1 MTRFNFNRRAV
12 AALVAAAGVSA
23 MAGPAFAQAENW
35 PTKPITIVVAYPAGG
50 GTDTTVRAMTEIMSE
65 KLGQPILVQNV
76 GGAGGGV
83 AAAQVAQAEPDGYT
97 LLATNST
104 SVTLAP
110 LVQEAPYSMES
121 FEPVALMGEFQN
133 AYFTGPNA
141 PYDTLD
147 ELVEFAKKEG
157 RAIKGASQLAL
168 DRLVMKYIAN
178 QRGVEYIPVPV
189 QGGSGSVQA
198 VLSGDVD
205 VAFSGGSWAPIV
217 EAGDA
222 KALFAASYEPLKMA
236 PDLATMKDLGFDFGT
251 TAFIPLYAPAG
262 TPEDVIQEIAAA
274 AEAAVN
280 GEMAQNVGQ
289 QRFMDMTFRGPEEA
303 EELLENEH
311 EVYQKLVESVGPD
324 N

>member
-1 MTRFNFNRRAV
+1 MHTLITRRAL
-12 AALVAAAGVSA
+12 AALVVAASA
-23 MAGPAFAQAENW
+23 SALTGQAAQAQDW

-50 GTDTTVRAMTEIMSE
+50 GTDTTIRAMTDIMSE

-110 LVQEAPYSMES
+110 LVQQAPYSMES
-121 FEPVALMGEFQN
+121 FEPVALLGEFQN
-133 AYFTGPNA
+133 AYFTGANA
-141 PYDTLD
+141 PYSTLD
-147 ELVEFAKKEG
+147 ELVAYAKEQG
-157 RAIKGASQLAL
+157 RPIKGASQLAL
-168 DRLVMKYIAN
+168 DRLVMQYIAN
-178 QRGVEYIPVPV
+178 QRGVEFIPVPV

-198 VLSGDVD
+198 VMSGDVD

-236 PDLATMKDLGFDFGT
+236 PDLVTMKDLGFDFGT

-262 TPEDVIQEIAAA
+262 TPEDVIQKIAAA
-274 AEAAVN
+274 AKAGVE
-280 GEMAQNVGQ
+280 GEMAQNVGE

-303 EELLENEH
+303 EQLLQKEH
-311 EVYQKLVESVGPD
+311 EVYQELVKSVGPG

>member
-1 MTRFNFNRRAV
+1 MTRTTITQRAV
-12 AALVAAAGVSA
+12 AAALVAAAG
-23 MAGPAFAQAENW
+23 AFAFAGHSAQADDW

-50 GTDTTVRAMTEIMSE
+50 GTDTTVRAMTDIMSQ

-110 LVQEAPYSMES
+110 LVQQAPYSIES
-121 FEPVALMGEFQN
+121 FEPVALLGEFQN
-133 AYFTGPNA
+133 AYFTGADA

-147 ELVEFAKKEG
+147 ELVAYAKEQG
-157 RAIKGASQLAL
+157 RPIKGASQLAL
-168 DRLVMKYIAN
+168 DRLVMQYIAN

-198 VLSGDVD
+198 VMSGDVD

-222 KALFAASYEPLKMA
+222 KALFAASHEPLKMA
-236 PDLATMKDLGFDFGT
+236 PDLVTMKDLGFDFGT

-262 TPEDVIQEIAAA
+262 TPEDVIQKVADAAGA
-274 AEAAVN
+274 GVA

-303 EELLENEH
+303 AQLLQKEH
-311 EVYQKLVESVGPD
+311 EVYEELVKSVGPG

>member
-1 MTRFNFNRRAV
+1 MTHSIFTRRV
-12 AALVAAAGVSA
+12 AAVLVAGAGASA
-23 MAGPAFAQAENW
+23 FVWQAFAQAEDW
-35 PTKPITIVVAYPAGG
+35 PTEPITIVVAYPAGG
-50 GTDTTVRAMTEIMSE
+50 GTDTTIRAMTEIMSA

-110 LVQEAPYSMES
+110 LVQQAPYSMDS
-121 FEPVALMGEFQN
+121 FEPVALLGEFQN
-133 AYFTGPNA
+133 AYFTGADA

-147 ELVEFAKKEG
+147 ELIEFAKEQG
-157 RAIKGASQLAL
+157 RPIKGASQLAL
-168 DRLVMKYIAN
+168 DRLVMQYIAK

-198 VLSGDVD
+198 VMSGDVD

-236 PDLATMKDLGFDFGT
+236 PDLVTMKDLGFEFGT

-262 TPEDVIQEIAAA
+262 TPEDVIQKMAAA
-274 AEAAVN
+274 AKAGVE
-280 GEMAQNVGQ
+280 GEMAQNVGE

-303 EELLENEH
+303 EQLLQKEH
-311 EVYQKLVESVGPD
+311 EVYEELVKSVGPG